1 MADEKPAKHNYDES
15 KVKTLSSI
23 DHIRLRTGM
32 YIGRIGSGAHYD
44 DGCYILLK
52 EVIDNAIDE
61 FIMGF
66 GRQVEI
72 TVEGNRVRVRDFG
85 RGIPLGKIVDCVSQ
99 INTGAK
105 YNSDVFQFSV
115 GLNGVGTKAV
125 NALSKEF
132 TVRSHRDGDFAT
144 ATFKQGK
151 LKKEDKGK
159 TKEPNGTFIEFE
171 PDPVIFKESEF
182 KSEFIEKRLRH
193 YSYLNSGLKLIYN
206 GAEFVSRHGLHDLVM
221 EDLQTDNA
229 EPIYPPLH
237 YTSKTLEFCFTHTNS
252 RYGESFFSFVNGQYT
267 SDGGTHLSA
276 FREGL
281 LKAVNEYTKKGYDGD
296 DVRECMVGAVAIRM
310 QDPLFE
316 SQTKNKLGNTEIRTE
331 LVNKVREE
339 LLHYFN
345 RNKAVADQIIAKVE
359 DTKQLRKELQDVKKL
374 ARERAKSVTLR
385 IPQLKDCKN
394 HFDRKKDK
402 GRGSMVFICEGQSA
416 AGSITSCR
424 DVNNQAV
431 FTLKGKPL
439 NVWDL
444 KRDIVYKND
453 ELYNLMRSLD
463 IEDNID
469 RLRYERVILATDA
482 DVDGMHIRNLMITY
496 FMKFFEQVVHD
507 GHLHV
512 LETPLFRV
520 RNKHETIYCYSE
532 AERDSASA
540 KLGKS
545 CEITRFKGLGEIS
558 PNEFKQFI
566 GKGMKLSRVEHAPKP
581 EASSILTFY
590 MGKNTPER
598 KDYIMGNLVV
608 AVED

>member
-1 MADEKPAKHNYDES
+1 MADEKTKHNYDES

-23 DHIRLRTGM
+23 EHIRLRTGM
-32 YIGRIGSGAHYD
+32 YIGRIGTGAHYD

-66 GRQVEI
+66 GKQVEI
-72 TVEGNRVRVRDFG
+72 TVAGNRVRVRDFG

-105 YNSDVFQFSV
+105 YNNEVFQFSV

-125 NALSKEF
+125 NALSQAF
-132 TVRSHRDGDFAT
+132 LVRSHRDGEFAE
-144 ATFKQGK
+144 AAFKQGK
-151 LKKEDKGK
+151 LKKENRGK
-159 TKEPNGTFIEFE
+159 TTEPNGTFVEFE
-171 PDPVIFKESEF
+171 PDPSIFKESEF
-182 KSEFIEKRLRH
+182 KPEFIEKRLRH
-193 YSYLNSGLKLIYN
+193 YSYLNTGLRLIFN
-206 GAEFVSRHGLHDLVM
+206 GQEFVSRHGLLDLVM
-221 EDLQTDNA
+221 EDLQGDNA

-252 RYGESFFSFVNGQYT
+252 RYGESFYSFVNGQYT

-281 LKAVNEYTKKGYDGD
+281 LKAVNEYSKKGYDGD
-296 DVRECMVGAVAIRM
+296 DVRECMVGAVAIRL

-339 LLHYFN
+339 LLHFFN
-345 RNKAVADQIIAKVE
+345 RNKQVAEQILAKVE

-374 ARERAKSVTLR
+374 ARERAKAVTLR
-385 IPQLKDCKN
+385 IPQLKDCKL

-424 DVNNQAV
+424 NVETQAV

-453 ELYNLMRSLD
+453 ELYNLMSALD
-463 IEDNID
+463 IEDNLD
-469 RLRYERVILATDA
+469 GLRYEKVILATDA

-496 FMKFFEQVVHD
+496 FLKFFEQVVHD
-507 GHLHV
+507 GHLYV

-520 RNKHETIYCYSE
+520 RNKQETIYCYSE
-532 AERDSASA
+532 AERDAAAA

-566 GKGMKLSRVEHAPKP
+566 GKGMKLSQVEYAPRS
-581 EASSILTFY
+581 EEHTS
-590 MGKNTPER
+590 
-598 KDYIMGNLVV
+598 
-608 AVED
+608 

>member
-1 MADEKPAKHNYDES
+1 MADEKTKHNYDES

-23 DHIRLRTGM
+23 EHIRLRTGM
-32 YIGRIGSGAHYD
+32 YIGRIGTGAHYD

-66 GRQVEI
+66 GKQVEI
-72 TVEGNRVRVRDFG
+72 TVAGNRVRVRDFG

-105 YNSDVFQFSV
+105 YNNEVFQFSV

-125 NALSKEF
+125 NALAKDF
-132 TVRSHRDGDFAT
+132 TVRSHRDGEFAE
-144 ATFKQGK
+144 AAFKQGK
-151 LKKEDKGK
+151 LKKENRGK
-159 TKEPNGTFIEFE
+159 TSEPNGTFVEFE
-171 PDPVIFKESEF
+171 PDPAIFKESEF
-182 KSEFIEKRLRH
+182 KAEFIEKRLRH
-193 YSYLNSGLKLIYN
+193 YSYLNTGLRLIFN
-206 GAEFVSRHGLHDLVM
+206 GQEFVSRHGLLDLVM
-221 EDLQTDNA
+221 EDLAGDNA

-252 RYGESFFSFVNGQYT
+252 RYGESFYSFVNGQYT

-281 LKAVNEYTKKGYDGD
+281 LKAVNEYSKKGYDGD
-296 DVRECMVGAVAIRM
+296 DVRECMVGAVAIRL

-331 LVNKVREE
+331 LVNRVREE
-339 LLHYFN
+339 LLHFFN
-345 RNKAVADQIIAKVE
+345 RNKAVAEQILAKVE

-374 ARERAKSVTLR
+374 ARERAKAVTLR
-385 IPQLKDCKN
+385 IPQLKDCKV

-424 DVNNQAV
+424 NVETQAV

-453 ELYNLMRSLD
+453 ELYNLMSALD
-463 IEDNID
+463 IEDNLD
-469 RLRYERVILATDA
+469 GLRYEKVILATDA

-507 GHLHV
+507 GHLYV

-520 RNKHETIYCYSE
+520 RNKQETIYCYSE
-532 AERDSASA
+532 AERDAAAA

-566 GKGMKLSRVEHAPKP
+566 GKGMKLSQVEYAPRSD
-581 EASSILTFY
+581 AANILTFY

-608 AVED
+608 TVEE